1 VPTQPQPARTYI
13 PGLDGIRAIA
23 FLLVFWAHALPG
35 ISYYIPATLGVTIF
49 FFLSGFLITT
59 LLRRELTRTG
69 TLNLRAFYIRRTLRI
84 FVPLYLIYALAA
96 AIAHF
101 VFHWS
106 VGNWLG
112 FFSLLLYFYNY
123 AVAFQWHAWLPPGL
137 IVIWSLAVEEH
148 FYLLFPCLLLW
159 MTRRRLTVRTQTRLL
174 VTFCLAELLWRAVL
188 WQLLNIHTGW
198 TYAATD
204 ARLDGILWGAI
215 LALRNNPLFNDP
227 SILPQPCPPEGPHEL
242 CHPERSRGP
251 RRAFF
256 ARWGASEGP
265 ASPKRHQDVALKGT
279 GFSPSMKASRKKW
292 GFSPGGIASLALL
305 TLLLTLFIRNHL
317 YRESLRYTLQAL
329 CLYVLFS
336 YILPNIR
343 RWPLAWLEWL
353 PLRYIGWTSYV
364 LYLSHDFILV
374 VVNDQLPHRLWLTST
389 VAFAIALLFATL
401 IRYTVELPLQRL
413 RNRLTHA

>member
-35 ISYYIPATLGVTIF
+35 VSYYIPATLGVTIF
-49 FFLSGFLITT
+49 FFLSGYLITT

-69 TLNLRAFYIRRTLRI
+69 TLNLRAFYLRRTLRI
-84 FVPLYLIYALAA
+84 FVPLYLVYGLAWA
-96 AIAHF
+96 FTHF
-101 VFHWS
+101 YLQWS
-106 VGNWLG
+106 TGNWLG
-112 FFSLLLYFYNY
+112 FFSMLLYFYNY

-159 MTRRRLTVRTQTRLL
+159 MTRRRLTVRTQTRIL
-174 VTFCLAELLWRAVL
+174 VTFCVVELLWRAVL
-188 WQLLNIHTGW
+188 WQLLHIHTGW

-215 LALRNNPLFNDP
+215 LALRHNPVFNDA
-227 SILPQPCPPEGPHEL
+227 SILPDTSAPL
-242 CHPERSRGP
+242 TSV
-251 RRAFF
+251 
-256 ARWGASEGP
+256 S
-265 ASPKRHQDVALKGT
+265 ALKGT
-279 GFSPSMKASRKKW
+279 GFSPSMKLSGKKR
-292 GFSPGGIASLALL
+292 GFSPGALAFAAALAVLL
-305 TLLLTLFIRNHL
+305 GTLLLRNPL

-329 CLYVLFS
+329 CLYVIFS

-364 LYLSHDFILV
+364 LYLSHDYILI
-374 VVNDQLPHRLWLTST
+374 VVNDRLTHVLWQSSLL
-389 VAFAIALLFATL
+389 AFAIALLFATTV
-401 IRYTVELPLQRL
+401 RYTIELPLQRL
-413 RNRLTHA
+413 RSRLQPG

>member
-1 VPTQPQPARTYI
+1 MPTQPQPGRTYI

-35 ISYYIPATLGVTIF
+35 VSYYIPATLGVTIF

-59 LLRRELTRTG
+59 LLRRELLRTG

-84 FVPLYLIYALAA
+84 FVPLYLIYTLAA

-174 VTFCLAELLWRAVL
+174 VAFCLAELLWRAVL

-215 LALRNNPLFNDP
+215 LALRNNPLFHDP
-227 SILPQPCPPEGPHEL
+227 SILPA
-242 CHPERSRGP
+242 RP
-251 RRAFF
+251 R
-256 ARWGASEGP
+256 P
-265 ASPKRHQDVALKGT
+265 AALT
-279 GFSPSMKASRKKW
+279 CA
-292 GFSPGGIASLALL
+292 AALL

-374 VVNDQLPHRLWLTST
+374 IVNDQLPHRLWLTST